1 MIAGAIVRNLL
12 ACPKELQMA
21 DLADLPAVYV
31 CGIPCRCAGAAERFR
46 AEARRALE
54 EAGKR
59 PIEEQIEDLIQ
70 MGVLDRNRRLTR
82 QFGGDAEPEPGAMR
96 YAPCAQDD

>member
-1 MIAGAIVRNLL
+1 MPNG
-12 ACPKELQMA
+12 
-21 DLADLPAVYV
+21 DLTQAQ
-31 CGIPCRCAGAAERFR
+31 FR
-46 AEARRALE
+46 EEARRALE

-59 PIEEQIEDLIQ
+59 PLEEQIEDLIK

-96 YAPCAQDD
+96 YTSCAEDD